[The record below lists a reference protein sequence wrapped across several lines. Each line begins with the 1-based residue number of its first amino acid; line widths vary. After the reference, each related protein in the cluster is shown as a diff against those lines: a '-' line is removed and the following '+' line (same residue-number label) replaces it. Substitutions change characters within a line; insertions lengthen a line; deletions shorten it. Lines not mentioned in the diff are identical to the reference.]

1 MADIMELATY
11 VQEFTRR
18 LNLEVD
24 QARLDCSV
32 HELMLLTE
40 SMAHNALHHF
50 STNFRALSYAFGL
63 LMEVRGLACFDR
75 DRPAPMWSSVRDPLL
90 VQALEHFRVDRSVTH
105 DVQMLALI
113 DWRLHASLTVIDCA
127 DLWPQ
132 SPHAEPVD
140 RKLGMF
146 PDGTSPPADSV
157 QSPQS
162 ASVRTTKR
170 KAWTRLEREG
180 AESKHFR
187 TCSLNIQSHSHRGDE

>member
-32 HELMLLTE
+32 HELMLLAE

-50 STNFRALSYAFGL
+50 STVFRALSYAFGL
-63 LMEVRGLACFDR
+63 LIEVRGLACFDR

-105 DVQMLALI
+105 DVQMLVSI
-113 DWRLHASLTVIDCA
+113 DWRLHASLAEIDCA

-132 SPHAEPVD
+132 SPHAQPDD
-140 RKLGMF
+140 RKLSMC

-157 QSPQS
+157 ESPKS

-170 KAWTRLEREG
+170 KAWARLDRER
-180 AESKHFR
+180 ADAKKSR
-187 TCSLNIQSHSHRGDE
+187 TCSLNIQCHSHRGDK